1 MTEQTS
7 PETMRQRAR
16 DAYLVVAAQT
26 GDRAAFALLVRR
38 WHGRLLA
45 HALRLTRRR
54 DVAEDAVQAAWVEIV
69 RGLPALRDERAFP
82 AWAFRIVTRRLMK
95 SFGRG
100 ALEIG
105 LDAAEVEADVGDVAV
120 AGETAILD
128 RTDLGRAMT
137 ALSPVQRAAIALHYF
152 EGLSVAE
159 VAVALE
165 VPAGTIKT
173 RLMHARAHLRAH
185 LKGVDHA

>member
-1 MTEQTS
+1 
-7 PETMRQRAR
+7 MRQRAR

-26 GDRAAFALLVRR
+26 GDRAAFASLVPR

-54 DVAEDAVQAAWVEIV
+54 DLAEDAVQAAWVEIV

-82 AWAFRIVTRRLMK
+82 AWAFRIVTRRLMQ

-105 LDAAEVEADVGDVAV
+105 IDAAEVEAEVGDAAV
-120 AGETAILD
+120 MGEAAILD

-137 ALSPVQRAAIALHYF
+137 ALSPVQRAAVALHYF